1 MINIIH
7 NRISLTHIIS
17 VHSHRGAYTFH
28 LHVSINDNVI
38 LLTRAVNLVL
48 EPFTSVQSCATI
60 LEICGTSLQY
70 PWALCLPVVSLE
82 KLAKSVRFTGNPWY
96 LTGLTLTVA
105 HNVATVNQ
113 HDTLVELIHSK
124 IHFNINMSNNCK
136 RQLHYTYLKKKA
148 SNEYLLSSFG
158 GISNN

>member
-28 LHVSINDNVI
+28 LHVSINNNVI

-48 EPFTSVQSCATI
+48 QSFTSVQSWATI

-82 KLAKSVRFTGNPWY
+82 KLAKSVRLTGNPWY

-105 HNVATVNQ
+105 HNVPTVNQ

-124 IHFNINMSNNCK
+124 IHFNINMSNNSYCK
-136 RQLHYTYLKKKA
+136 RQLHYTYFFL
-148 SNEYLLSSFG
+148 N
-158 GISNN
+158 GIWRIFVVFLWRHQ

>member
-1 MINIIH
+1 MFSVFLMMINIIH

-48 EPFTSVQSCATI
+48 EPGRPLSHSHLYKSWATI

-70 PWALCLPVVSLE
+70 P
-82 KLAKSVRFTGNPWY
+82 
-96 LTGLTLTVA
+96 
-105 HNVATVNQ
+105 
-113 HDTLVELIHSK
+113 
-124 IHFNINMSNNCK
+124 
-136 RQLHYTYLKKKA
+136 
-148 SNEYLLSSFG
+148 
-158 GISNN
+158 

>member
-1 MINIIH
+1 MFSVFLMMINIIH

-48 EPFTSVQSCATI
+48 EPLEPFTSVQSWATI

-70 PWALCLPVVSLE
+70 P
-82 KLAKSVRFTGNPWY
+82 
-96 LTGLTLTVA
+96 
-105 HNVATVNQ
+105 
-113 HDTLVELIHSK
+113 
-124 IHFNINMSNNCK
+124 
-136 RQLHYTYLKKKA
+136 
-148 SNEYLLSSFG
+148 
-158 GISNN
+158 